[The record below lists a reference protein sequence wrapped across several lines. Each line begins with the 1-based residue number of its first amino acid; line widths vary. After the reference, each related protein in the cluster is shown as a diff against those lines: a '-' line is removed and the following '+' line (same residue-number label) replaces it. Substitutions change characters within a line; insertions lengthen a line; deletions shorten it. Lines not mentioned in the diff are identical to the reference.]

1 MILNDTN
8 RAKINAAIDY
18 ITQQHGITGFAANID
33 FERKD
38 LWCTGVSYV
47 YTKTNPSKHN
57 GYAWK
62 VNTPWV
68 PEFAKYLFKEKHIDT
83 DIKTEVNEYAPYKQ
97 YVLIINEEK
106 QELIYLHKL
115 ELTRNNRLLGQN
127 YYKDLLKDYCPE
139 FRGYYKK
146 IPLKL
151 FNDEDFFIR
160 FCQNKWTQANNVYT
174 DLCKQIETQTFD
186 EYKTYIELKKKR
198 EIKDRLNEMDK
209 DFR

>member
-1 MILNDTN
+1 MILNDAN

-18 ITQQHGITGFAANID
+18 ITQQYGITGLPANIN
-33 FERKD
+33 FERTD
-38 LWCTGVSYV
+38 LWRTGVSYV
-47 YTKTNPSKHN
+47 GPKTSKYN
-57 GYAWK
+57 GYVWN
-62 VNTPWV
+62 VETPWV
-68 PEFAKYLFKEKHIDT
+68 PEFAKYLLKEKHIDT
-83 DIKTEVNEYAPYKQ
+83 AIKTEVTEYTPFKQ

-115 ELTRNNRLLGQN
+115 ELARNNRILGQK
-127 YYKDLLKDYCPE
+127 YYRDLLKDYCPE
-139 FRGYYKK
+139 FRGYYHK

-160 FCQNKWTQANNVYT
+160 FCQNKWTQANDVYT

-186 EYKTYIELKKKR
+186 DYKTYIELKKKR

>member
-18 ITQQHGITGFAANID
+18 ITQQHGITGLAANIN

-38 LWCTGVSYV
+38 LWCSSVSYV
-47 YTKTNPSKHN
+47 DTKSSKYN
-57 GYAWK
+57 GYAWNVK
-62 VNTPWV
+62 TPWV
-68 PEFAKYLFKEKHIDT
+68 PEFENYLRNQHIDT
-83 DIKTEVNEYAPYKQ
+83 VIKTEVNEYAPYKQ

-115 ELTRNNRLLGQN
+115 ELVRNNRILGQK
-127 YYKDLLKDYCPE
+127 YYRDLLKDYCPE

-186 EYKTYIELKKKR
+186 DYKTYIELKKKR
-198 EIKDRLNEMDK
+198 KIKDRLNEMDK

>member
-8 RAKINAAIDY
+8 RAKINAGIDY
-18 ITQQHGITGFAANID
+18 ITQPHGITGLAANIN
-33 FERKD
+33 FERTD
-38 LWCTGVSYV
+38 LWRTGVSYV
-47 YTKTNPSKHN
+47 DPTTKSKYN
-57 GYAWK
+57 GYAWNVK
-62 VNTPWV
+62 TPWV
-68 PEFAKYLFKEKHIDT
+68 PELAKYLLNQHIDT
-83 DIKTEVNEYAPYKQ
+83 VIKTEVTEYTPYKQ

-115 ELTRNNRLLGQN
+115 ELKSNNHILGQQ
-127 YYKDLLKDYCPE
+127 YYRDLLKNYCPE
-139 FRGYYKK
+139 FRGYFKK
-146 IPLKL
+146 IPLQM
-151 FNDEDFFIR
+151 FNDENFFIR

-186 EYKTYIELKKKR
+186 DYKTYIELKKKR

>member
-18 ITQQHGITGFAANID
+18 ITQQYGITGLAANINFD
-33 FERKD
+33 RKD
-38 LWCTGVSYV
+38 LWCSSVSYV
-47 YTKTNPSKHN
+47 DTKSSKYN
-57 GYAWK
+57 GYAWNVK
-62 VNTPWV
+62 TPWV
-68 PEFAKYLFKEKHIDT
+68 PEFAKYLRDQHIDT
-83 DIKTEVNEYAPYKQ
+83 VIKTEVNEYAPYKQ

-115 ELTRNNRLLGQN
+115 ELARNNHILGQK
-127 YYKDLLKDYCPE
+127 YYRDLLKDYCPE
-139 FRGYYKK
+139 FRGYYQK
-146 IPLKL
+146 ITLKL

-186 EYKTYIELKKKR
+186 DYKTYIELKKKR
-198 EIKDRLNEMDK
+198 EIKDRLNEMNK

>member
-18 ITQQHGITGFAANID
+18 ITQQYGITGLAANIN

-38 LWCTGVSYV
+38 FWHVGVSAV
-47 YTKTNPSKHN
+47 DTTNKSKYN
-57 GYAWK
+57 GYAWNVK
-62 VNTPWV
+62 TPWV
-68 PEFAKYLFKEKHIDT
+68 PEFAKYLLNQHIDT
-83 DIKTEVNEYAPYKQ
+83 VIKTEVTEYAPYKQ

-115 ELTRNNRLLGQN
+115 ELVRNNHILGQK
-127 YYKDLLKDYCPE
+127 YYRDLLKDYCPE

-186 EYKTYIELKKKR
+186 DYKTYIELKKKR

>member
-18 ITQQHGITGFAANID
+18 ITQQYGITGLAANINFD
-33 FERKD
+33 RKD
-38 LWCTGVSYV
+38 FWHVGVSAV
-47 YTKTNPSKHN
+47 DTTNPSKYN

-62 VNTPWV
+62 VKTSWV
-68 PEFAKYLFKEKHIDT
+68 PEFAKYLLKQQHIDT
-83 DIKTEVNEYAPYKQ
+83 NIKTEVTEYTPYKQ
-97 YVLIINEEK
+97 YVLIIDEEK

-115 ELTRNNRLLGQN
+115 ELKRNNHILGQK
-127 YYKDLLKDYCPE
+127 YYRDLLKDYCPE
-139 FRGYYKK
+139 FRGYFKK
-146 IPLKL
+146 IPLQMFK
-151 FNDEDFFIR
+151 DEDFFIR

-186 EYKTYIELKKKR
+186 DYKKYIEMLKKR
-198 EIKDRLNEMDK
+198 EINQRLHEMSK

>member
-1 MILNDTN
+1 MILNDVN
-8 RAKINAAIDY
+8 RAKINAGIDY
-18 ITQQHGITGFAANID
+18 ITQQHGITGMAANID
-33 FERKD
+33 FDRKD

-47 YTKTNPSKHN
+47 DTSKSKYN
-57 GYAWK
+57 GYAWN
-62 VNTPWV
+62 VETPWV
-68 PEFAKYLFKEKHIDT
+68 KEFANYLRNQHIDT
-83 DIKTEVNEYAPYKQ
+83 AIKTEVNEYTPYKQ

-115 ELTRNNRLLGQN
+115 ELVRNNRLLGQK
-127 YYKDLLKDYCPE
+127 YYRDLLKDYCPE

-160 FCQNKWTQANNVYT
+160 FCQNKWTQANNIYT

-186 EYKTYIELKKKR
+186 DYKTYIELKKKR
-198 EIKDRLNEMDK
+198 EIKDRLNEMNK